1 MRAAADDSAAVRA
14 PGRER
19 PYATIITKLSTKP
32 ACRSLKIADIIGQ
45 TSPNPIASIAMAGE
59 QTGAEQR
66 VVEPGHGDLPDGVDD
81 RPNVMTGQRTG
92 QRPQQAAACDAGHR
106 LCRSPACRP
115 RRSVAGTGDAPR
127 RYLTLS
133 GSLWN
138 CLRASTHGA
147 MHRECARNRTTR
159 PA

>member
-1 MRAAADDSAAVRA
+1 MRAADDDSAAVRA

-19 PYATIITKLSTKP
+19 PYATIITKLSTKA

-45 TSPNPIASIAMAGE
+45 TSPNPIASIAMAGG

-66 VVEPGHGDLPDGVDD
+66 VVEPGHGELPDGVDD
-81 RPNVMTGQRTG
+81 LPNVMTG
-92 QRPQQAAACDAGHR
+92 QRPQQAAARDAGHR

-115 RRSVAGTGDAPR
+115 RRSLAGTGDAPR
-127 RYLTLS
+127 RYLALS